1 MAKSEAPPIFVH
13 RQGDKLAG
21 EMQMDRDA
29 IAKFKAGDR
38 IKVTLHTGRSPTR
51 LRFYWQMLGK
61 LVAGTDCAPNS
72 EALHSVIKLDLGYA
86 TPVRLKNGMTVLVPG
101 SIAFDRMTEEEFG
114 NFLDRAI
121 AWIGTNYGVTPE
133 EIMNNGVEHE
143 QHGTSLAKVS

>member
-29 IAKFKAGDR
+29 IARFAAGDR
-38 IKVTLHTGRSPTR
+38 IKITMHTGRSPAR
-51 LRFYWQMLGK
+51 LRFYWQLLGK
-61 LVAGTDCAPNS
+61 LVSATDCAPNA
-72 EALHSVIKLDLGYA
+72 EALHSVVKLDLGYA

-101 SIAFDRMTEEEFG
+101 SIAFDRMTEQEFQ

-121 AWIGTNYGVTPE
+121 EWVARNYGVTPE
-133 EIMNNGVEHE
+133 EIMNG
-143 QHGTSLAKVS
+143 SAAA

>member
-1 MAKSEAPPIFVH
+1 MAKSTEAPPIYVQ

-29 IAKFKAGDR
+29 IARFNAGDR
-38 IKVTLHTGRSPTR
+38 IKVTLHTGRSPSR

-61 LVAGTDCAPNS
+61 LVAATDCAPNA

-86 TPVRLKNGMTVLVPG
+86 MPVRLKNGMTVLVPG

-114 NFLDRAI
+114 NFLERAI
-121 AWIGTNYGVTPE
+121 AWIAQNYGVTSE
-133 EIMNNGVEHE
+133 EIMNG
-143 QHGTSLAKVS
+143 GLAA

>member
-21 EMQMDRDA
+21 EMQLDRDA
-29 IAKFKAGDR
+29 IARFTAGDR
-38 IKVTLHTGRSPTR
+38 IKITMHTGRSPSR
-51 LRFYWQMLGK
+51 LRFYWQFLGK
-61 LVAGTDCAPNS
+61 LVGATDCAPNA

-101 SIAFDRMTEEEFG
+101 SIAFDRMTEQEFG

-133 EIMNNGVEHE
+133 EIMNG
-143 QHGTSLAKVS
+143 SAAA